1 MLIAKTNV
9 TNFYQWDNLPQIYIT
24 ILNTVKFTMSMPMNI
39 VGDEMQLY
47 NYIVA
52 GVNAPTF

>member
-39 VGDEMQLY
+39 VGDKMQLY

-52 GVNAPTF
+52 GVNAPIF